1 MHESEKWKGSRSVV
15 SDSWR
20 PHGLQPTRLLH
31 PWDFPGKSTGVGCHC
46 LLRLRYLLVFNLLFY
61 LWLNVF
67 VSIVSFEINTMGH
80 RWHLELK
87 ALGVQFLSKT
97 CFFDI
102 IDFVFLSQ
110 SNHFCK
116 LISLPSSY
124 HPIVGRVGILTAICL
139 FYKVITATWLY
150 MFRIC

>member
-1 MHESEKWKGSRSVV
+1 
-15 SDSWR
+15 
-20 PHGLQPTRLLH
+20 
-31 PWDFPGKSTGVGCHC
+31 
-46 LLRLRYLLVFNLLFY
+46 
-61 LWLNVF
+61 
-67 VSIVSFEINTMGH
+67 MGH

-124 HPIVGRVGILTAICL
+124 HPIVGRVGILKAICL
-139 FYKVITATWLY
+139 FYKVITAT
-150 MFRIC
+150 